1 MRKQLITALLI
12 TTTATLA
19 ACLFATTSYAQS
31 KDSDNGS
38 KLVGTWRGES
48 LCEGN
53 RPACHDEKVVYRIA
67 KPPDESDTVSITADK
82 LVEGFPVTMGVMDF
96 KHDSDKN
103 TLVNEFTRGN
113 THGIWFLVVRGNV
126 IEGTLRL
133 LPEKLVVRRLA
144 VTKDE

>member
-1 MRKQLITALLI
+1 MRKQLVNALLI
-12 TTTATLA
+12 ITTATLA
-19 ACLFATTSYAQS
+19 ACLFATTSNAQS
-31 KDSDNGS
+31 KESENGS
-38 KLVGTWRGES
+38 KLVGDWRGES

-67 KPPDESDTVSITADK
+67 KPPDESGTVSIAAEK
-82 LVEGFPVTMGVMDF
+82 LVEGLPVTMGVLDF
-96 KHDSDKN
+96 KYDGEKS

-144 VTKDE
+144 VTKDK